1 MKYLAKTLEIVYKS
15 EEKER
20 LVVPLLTSL
29 FNFMFNVE
37 MLFDNL
43 YFYVDSPTL
52 EDFKIIIDNLMN
64 SPNDRQMF
72 KDVLVRVQYQQSSG
86 LFTSKEQESEQKA
99 QLLKR
104 LAFVIYS
111 SEKDQYQ
118 KNMPEIQGIS
128 YFW

>member
-1 MKYLAKTLEIVYKS
+1 MKYLAKTLDIVYKS

-37 MLFDNL
+37 MLFGNL

-52 EDFKIIIDNLMN
+52 EDFKIIIDNLMTGKFLKTFLCEFSTN
-64 SPNDRQMF
+64 KAVVYLKAKN
-72 KDVLVRVQYQQSSG
+72 KN
-86 LFTSKEQESEQKA
+86 QKA

-104 LAFVIYS
+104 LAFVIS
-111 SEKDQYQ
+111 SSQKDQYQ

-128 YFW
+128 YFWY